1 MAGYDYPYQKE
12 LRTSEELARCFI
24 DQRWDT
30 DDGMHAL
37 TILHYRG
44 GQEEFDIG
52 RRYAESRDAWERAA
66 GADILAQL
74 GAAEK
79 TFCEESVDL
88 LIPLLKDSD
97 PAVVYSAGVAL
108 GHRNDPRAI
117 GPLLSLIDH
126 ADAKIRY
133 GVVAG
138 LSKHDQPEAIAGLI
152 RLSADSD
159 DSNRDWATFGLARM
173 TAVDT
178 PALREAL
185 LARLTDA
192 DPEIRGEAMIG
203 LAQRGDER
211 VYSAVER
218 ELRGEF
224 YGDWSVEAAEL
235 LAKREWLPLLEAQW
249 KTLSTEDGAA
259 FAPAFEAAIA
269 ACRQAKA
276 S

>member
-30 DDGMHAL
+30 EDGMHAL
-37 TILHYRG
+37 TVLHYRG
-44 GQEEFDIG
+44 GREELDIG
-52 RRYAESRDAWERAA
+52 RRYTESRDAWQRAA
-66 GADILAQL
+66 GADILGQL
-74 GAAEK
+74 GAVTK

-88 LIPLLKDSD
+88 LIPLLKDPD
-97 PAVVYSAGVAL
+97 PGVVYSAGVAL

-126 ADAKIRY
+126 ADANIRY

-138 LSKHDQPEAIAGLI
+138 LSRHDHPEAIAGLI

-159 DSNRDWATFGLARM
+159 DSNRDWATFGLGRM
-173 TAVDT
+173 TSVDT

-203 LAQRGDER
+203 LARRGDER
-211 VYSAVER
+211 VCPAIER

-224 YGDWSVEAAEL
+224 HGDWSLEAAAL
-235 LAKREWLPLLEAQW
+235 LAKREWLPLLETQR

-259 FAPAFEAAIA
+259 FASGFEAAIA
-269 ACRQAKA
+269 ACRQSEAG
-276 S
+276 